1 MVTKENG
8 LLVPPRDVESL
19 YQAMKTMV
27 TDKKLYHYFSVST
40 RQSIIDRFEQ
50 KKLWKKFLDFYQ
62 TII

>member
-1 MVTKENG
+1 
-8 LLVPPRDVESL
+8 
-19 YQAMKTMV
+19 MKKMV